1 MIILPGYF
9 QIFCEHKVSFN
20 DPMKL
25 YDPFTKK
32 FEIYVDTDEGGRMV
46 LFGFCQYVA
55 YYEFISPCF
64 LHLNYVGNNI
74 FVHRIFSAEG
84 VEIDYKRD
92 LGNACNNKV
101 EVGFVDCEKI
111 LSSYDVQSSS
121 LVWLIVIF
129 MCL

>member
-1 MIILPGYF
+1 
-9 QIFCEHKVSFN
+9 V
-20 DPMKL
+20 KL
-25 YDPFTKK
+25 YDPLSKK
-32 FEIYVDTDEGGRMV
+32 FELYMDTDEDGRMV
-46 LFGFCQYVA
+46 LFGFCQYVS
-55 YYEFISPCF
+55 YYGFVSLSF

-92 LGNACNNKV
+92 LGNACNNQV
-101 EVGFVDCEKI
+101 GVGFGDCEKI

-121 LVWLIVIF
+121 LLWFIFIV

>member
-1 MIILPGYF
+1 M
-9 QIFCEHKVSFN
+9 FCEQNISFN

-25 YDPFTKK
+25 YNPLTKK
-32 FEIYVDTDEGGRMV
+32 FEIYMDIDEGGRMV

-55 YYEFISPCF
+55 YYGFVSPCF
-64 LHLNYVGNNI
+64 LHLNYVRNNI

-92 LGNACNNKV
+92 FDNGCSNKV

-111 LSSYDVQSSS
+111 LSPYDVGSSS
-121 LVWLIVIF
+121 LVWLIVLV